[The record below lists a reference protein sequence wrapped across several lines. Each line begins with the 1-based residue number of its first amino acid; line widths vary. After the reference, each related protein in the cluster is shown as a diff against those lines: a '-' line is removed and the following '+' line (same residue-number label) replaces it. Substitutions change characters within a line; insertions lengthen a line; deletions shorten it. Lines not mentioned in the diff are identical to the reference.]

1 MTRDALASHYAKNRR
16 IQSPRLSAQ
25 NEGYAP
31 FHVCLREDRF
41 LITQWIDA
49 NLPSQRIVPGMKI
62 LGVNAQSVH
71 DYDATQLAPWIC
83 ASIQQELA
91 MSVWMPRTF
100 LAGPQKKQTEPLKLE
115 LRDPGSYMAASGTT
129 H

>member
-49 NLPSQRIVPGMKI
+49 NLPSQRGVKI
-62 LGVNAQSVH
+62 LGVTAQSVH
-71 DYDATQLAPWIC
+71 DYVATQLAPWIC

-91 MSVWMPRTF
+91 MSVCMPRTF
-100 LAGPQKKQTEPLKLE
+100 LAGPPKKQTEPLKLD